1 MLNVKKG
8 NGMRFLKFLKDYYR
22 DLTPAEV
29 IQRELAQAHLDRL
42 DAEGAVEY
50 AQAVLDLNIG
60 RIERLNTR
68 MEEYK

>member
-1 MLNVKKG
+1 
-8 NGMRFLKFLKDYYR
+8 MRFLKFLKDYYR
-22 DLTPAEV
+22 ELKPAEV

-42 DAEGAVEY
+42 EAEGAVEY
-50 AQAVLDLNIG
+50 AQAVLDLNMT